1 VSKGTAEAAGALA
14 NRRLAI
20 LAGRGDYP
28 VQIARAAA
36 AQGAAVYVATLA
48 GAADPASFAGYD
60 AKEYRLGQLGRFLD
74 EIRKRRIE
82 DIVMIGAL
90 PRPSFG
96 SLAPELSTLKY
107 LPHFARAFQG
117 GDDHLL
123 KGVISFF
130 EGQGL
135 RVLGPAEIAPDLVAP
150 PGPLGRYTPAPAARE
165 AIATGF
171 GLLAALSPFDIGQAA
186 IVADHRVVA
195 VEAAEGT
202 DAMIERVAGLVQSGR
217 LKPGKGDGVL
227 IKAPK
232 LGQDLRV
239 DMPAIGPDTV
249 ARVAAA
255 GLAGIAV
262 RAGSVLVGERERL
275 ATLADTSGLF
285 IEGVA

>member
-1 VSKGTAEAAGALA
+1 MSKGPADTGRPQG
-14 NRRLAI
+14 RRVAV
-20 LAGRGDYP
+20 LAGRGEFP
-28 VQIARAAA
+28 VRVAAAAA
-36 AQGAAVYVATLA
+36 AQGASVYVAALS
-48 GAADPASFAGYD
+48 GAADPADYAAYEAG
-60 AKEYRLGQLGRFLD
+60 EYRLGQLGRFLD
-74 EIRKRRIE
+74 EIKRRRIDE
-82 DIVMIGAL
+82 IVMVGAL

-107 LPHFARAFQG
+107 LPHFAHAFQG

-123 KGVISFF
+123 RGVVTFF

-135 RVLGPAEIAPDLVAP
+135 RVIGPVDIAPDLVAP
-150 PGPLGRYTPAPAARE
+150 VGALGRHKPSAVARE

-171 GLLAALSPFDIGQAA
+171 NLLAALSPFDMGQAA

-202 DAMIERVAGLVQSGR
+202 DAMIERVAGLVQAGR
-217 LKPGKGDGVL
+217 LKLGKGDGVL
-227 IKAPK
+227 VKAPK

-262 RAGSVLVGERERL
+262 KAGCVLIGDRERL
-275 ATLADTSGLF
+275 PTLADASGLF

>member
-1 VSKGTAEAAGALA
+1 MSKGPADTGRPQG
-14 NRRLAI
+14 RRVAV
-20 LAGRGDYP
+20 LAGRGEFP
-28 VQIARAAA
+28 VRVAAAAA
-36 AQGAAVYVATLA
+36 AQGASVYVAALS
-48 GAADPASFAGYD
+48 GAADPADYAAYEAG
-60 AKEYRLGQLGRFLD
+60 EYRLGQLGRFLD
-74 EIRKRRIE
+74 EIKRRRIDE
-82 DIVMIGAL
+82 IVMVGAL

-123 KGVISFF
+123 RGVVTFF

-135 RVLGPAEIAPDLVAP
+135 RVLGPVDIAPDLVAP
-150 PGPLGRYTPAPAARE
+150 VGALGRHKPSAVARE

-171 GLLAALSPFDIGQAA
+171 NLLAALSPFDMGQAA

-202 DAMIERVAGLVQSGR
+202 DAMIERVAGLVQAGR
-217 LKPGKGDGVL
+217 LKLGKGDGVL
-227 IKAPK
+227 VKAPK

-262 RAGSVLVGERERL
+262 KAGCVLIGDRERL
-275 ATLADTSGLF
+275 PTLADASGLF

>member
-1 VSKGTAEAAGALA
+1 VSKGPADAGRPQG
-14 NRRLAI
+14 RRVAV
-20 LAGRGDYP
+20 LAGRGEFP
-28 VQIARAAA
+28 VRVAAAAA
-36 AQGAAVYVATLA
+36 AQGASVYVAALS
-48 GAADPASFAGYD
+48 GAADPADYAAYEAG
-60 AKEYRLGQLGRFLD
+60 EYRLGQLGRFLD
-74 EIRKRRIE
+74 EIKRRRIDE
-82 DIVMIGAL
+82 IVMVGAL

-123 KGVISFF
+123 RGVVTFF

-135 RVLGPAEIAPDLVAP
+135 RVLGPVDIAPDLVAP
-150 PGPLGRYTPAPAARE
+150 VGALGRHKPSAVARE

-171 GLLAALSPFDIGQAA
+171 NLLAALSPFDMGQAA

-202 DAMIERVAGLVQSGR
+202 DAMIERVAGLVQAGR
-217 LKPGKGDGVL
+217 LKLGKGDGVL
-227 IKAPK
+227 VKAPK

-262 RAGSVLVGERERL
+262 KAGCVLIGDRERL
-275 ATLADTSGLF
+275 PTLADASGLF